1 MEVDERPMVELIIV
15 RTGGKN
21 PYMML
26 PIAGVDEAGRGPLA
40 GPVTVA
46 AVILFD
52 KQGYGH
58 IHGIKDS
65 KRLSPAQREVWFLRA
80 HKLKAQGILDFAV
93 SSSSEDIIDTKGIVF
108 GIKKALHRVLK
119 RVCQDAAH
127 TMILLDGSLA
137 APSSYLYQETIIRG
151 DEKEPLIA
159 LASVIAKVTRDRY
172 MVRCAKNFHST
183 GLISARDME
192 RKGICR
198 AQKHSI
204 SPLHEELLTGAEST
218 SSEQLA

>member
-1 MEVDERPMVELIIV
+1 MA
-15 RTGGKN
+15 KN
-21 PYMML
+21 PHMML

-172 MVRCAKNFHST
+172 MVRCAKKFPQYGFDIH
-183 GLISARDME
+183 
-192 RKGICR
+192 KGYGTQR
-198 AQKHSI
+198 HYAALKKHGI
-204 SPLHEELLTGAEST
+204 SPLHRKSFLTGIESA
-218 SSEQLA
+218 SPERLA